1 MLNFMN
7 AYTGNQTGIQAGIQ
21 IDNNYAMAYYNY
33 YDEGWGQHIAI
44 DNDYNGNKFTNRNR
58 KRNISAS
65 SVGSTGSACSA
76 CSEFSSTNSTT
87 STTTSTSLREYLN
100 NLQDDFIPDI
110 EPVVAN
116 FVPGIRNPNEFEI
129 IYHAKLPIIVKAA
142 LYLYKFACYC
152 SGYD

>member
-1 MLNFMN
+1 MS
-7 AYTGNQTGIQAGIQ
+7 
-21 IDNNYAMAYYNY
+21 YYDY

-58 KRNISAS
+58 KRNI
-65 SVGSTGSACSA
+65 STGSACSA

>member
-1 MLNFMN
+1 MLNFISSN
-7 AYTGNQTGIQAGIQ
+7 TGNISATPTYMDIS
-21 IDNNYAMAYYNY
+21 NNYETTYSNY

-44 DNDYNGNKFTNRNR
+44 DNDYNGNKFINRNR

-65 SVGSTGSACSA
+65 SDV
-76 CSEFSSTNSTT
+76 SEFSSEFSTTKSTT